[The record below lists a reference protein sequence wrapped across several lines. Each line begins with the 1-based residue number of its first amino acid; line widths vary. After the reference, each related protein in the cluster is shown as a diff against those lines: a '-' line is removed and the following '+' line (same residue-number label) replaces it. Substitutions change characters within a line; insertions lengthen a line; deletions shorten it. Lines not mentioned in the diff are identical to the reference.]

1 MAKWWDNGD
10 DKYRRLIHS
19 RKWRELRKRKLTAA
33 IWCEDCAKDG
43 RRELA
48 TEVHH
53 EVPIIH
59 GRTMSQ
65 MATLAYDY
73 NNLRA
78 LCHACHCRRHE
89 HRPTQAEQAQESAER
104 AKNGFV
110 SRFFGEG

>member
-10 DKYRRLIHS
+10 EKYRKLIHS
-19 RKWRELRKRKLTAA
+19 RKWRELRKRKLSDSV
-33 IWCEDCAKDG
+33 WCEDCLREG
-43 RRELA
+43 YRELA

-53 EVPIIH
+53 EVPVIN

-78 LCHACHCRRHE
+78 LCHPCHVRRHE
-89 HRPTQAEQAQESAER
+89 RRASQKELAQEAAER
-104 AKNGFV
+104 AKSDFV
-110 SRFFGEG
+110 TKFFGE